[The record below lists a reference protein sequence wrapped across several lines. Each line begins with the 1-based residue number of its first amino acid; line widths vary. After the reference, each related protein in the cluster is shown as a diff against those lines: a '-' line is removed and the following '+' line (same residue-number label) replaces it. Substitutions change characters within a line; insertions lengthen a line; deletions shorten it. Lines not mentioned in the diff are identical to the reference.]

1 MQADFA
7 ARAIARLFSFCAA
20 RDGRG
25 GVGEGVGQSMR
36 GRDVRVAP
44 RFASRRSSFD
54 VRDAA
59 RGGGRGGASR
69 RCDTGAGLRGGECVF

>member
-25 GVGEGVGQSMR
+25 GVGEGIGQSMR
-36 GRDVRVAP
+36 GRDVGE
-44 RFASRRSSFD
+44 ASVDTSD
-54 VRDAA
+54 DAA
-59 RGGGRGGASR
+59 HRGVGRGGQR
-69 RCDTGAGLRGGECVF
+69 V